1 MEMKLKNISHKL
13 IDTLSDG
20 VFSIALTL
28 LGLDVVGLVHKISES
43 EDFNA
48 TMFENWPTFL
58 AYVLGFFV
66 LFSWWYQYHVTSQ
79 YVVGTNATIVWNHGL
94 TMAWVALMPFGVALL
109 AENLNKPNMKW
120 GVFYFG
126 ICLFGQYWTAIIQRG
141 LVTIFKGDTSITWTE
156 DFFLTGKSKAYRD
169 KALLIFNGFPAV
181 LGIILVTIC
190 ILNAWIALAGYMFYI
205 FTSMTPVG
213 SLNKM
218 LPAMARMI
226 KE

>member
-1 MEMKLKNISHKL
+1 
-13 IDTLSDG
+13 
-20 VFSIALTL
+20 
-28 LGLDVVGLVHKISES
+28 
-43 EDFNA
+43 
-48 TMFENWPTFL
+48 
-58 AYVLGFFV
+58 
-66 LFSWWYQYHVTSQ
+66 
-79 YVVGTNATIVWNHGL
+79 
-94 TMAWVALMPFGVALL
+94 MPFGVALL

-205 FTSMTPVG
+205 FTSMTPVA

-226 KE
+226 KA

>member
-169 KALLIFNGFPAV
+169 KALLIFYGFPAV
-181 LGIILVTIC
+181 LGIILVSIC
-190 ILNAWIALAGYMFYI
+190 LLNAWVALAGYMFYI
-205 FTSMTPVG
+205 FTSMTPVR
-213 SLNKM
+213 SLNKI
-218 LPAMARMI
+218 LPTMARML